1 MKLYDV
7 YDPGCPSR
15 TALRLIGDRWT
26 ALVVGVLAE
35 QPRHFGELRR
45 RVPGI
50 SQKMLTQTLRSLQ
63 RDGLVSRTALAT
75 SPVRVEYALTPLGVS
90 LVEPLVALRDW
101 AESHIPEILAARQ
114 AVVGGED
121 GGRADRISAS

>member
-7 YDPGCPSR
+7 YDPDCPSR

-35 QPRHFGELRR
+35 RPRHFGELRR

-63 RDGLVSRTALAT
+63 RDGLVSRTELAT
-75 SPVRVEYALTPLGVS
+75 TPVKVEYALTPLGIS
-90 LVEPLVALRDW
+90 LVQPLAALRDW
-101 AESHIPEILAARQ
+101 AERHIPEILAARQ
-114 AVVGGED
+114 AVSVRED
-121 GGRADRISAS
+121 AG

>member
-35 QPRHFGELRR
+35 RTRHFGELRR

-63 RDGLVSRTALAT
+63 RDGLVSRTELAT
-75 SPVRVEYALTPLGVS
+75 TPVKVEYALTPLGIS
-90 LVEPLVALRDW
+90 LVQPLAALRDW

-114 AVVGGED
+114 AVSVRED
-121 GGRADRISAS
+121 AG